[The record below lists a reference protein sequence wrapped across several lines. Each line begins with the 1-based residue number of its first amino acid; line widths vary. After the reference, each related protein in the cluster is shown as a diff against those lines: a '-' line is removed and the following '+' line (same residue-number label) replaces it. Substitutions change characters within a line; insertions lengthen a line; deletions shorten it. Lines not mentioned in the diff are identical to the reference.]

1 MKRGF
6 TVCLLPVVFLF
17 VLMCG
22 MFNRMYAQNK
32 SIVLARPT
40 DTSMSAS
47 ILFDQNVQYYLQ
59 YGTKQGVYNNST
71 TVFTNTANTPDVVV
85 MSGLMPDTRYY
96 YKMHYHLI
104 GNATDSITPEYTFH
118 TQRAVDSSFTF
129 TLEADEHLYDYGSS
143 ALYVY
148 TLQNEA
154 KDKPDFMM
162 SLGDIFGDDHA
173 PTTTT
178 AAQMDS
184 LHRVYRPRLGAIT
197 HSIPFLLAIG
207 NHEGEKDYWFQ
218 QTPPNNIG
226 VYGSLARK
234 KYFPNP
240 YPNTFYSGN
249 NVAESYGIGLPED
262 YYSFTWGNA
271 LFVVLDPYRFD
282 CDTSAKPNGWNWT
295 LGLTEYNWLQST
307 LQNSTAKFKF
317 VFLHHPLGET
327 RGGIVPAKTY
337 EWGGYQ
343 GSQNKFAANRPG
355 WAMPIHQLLV
365 KYGVNVLFQGHDH
378 LFAHETMDNV
388 VYQEVP
394 MAADATYDKGML
406 ANASAY
412 TADTLA
418 GSGYIRVNVTSS
430 CVKID
435 YVQSYLPKDTGG
447 VKHNDGVAFSYT
459 LGTCATMPVTFSSF
473 SGNKESNKNI
483 LKWTTANE
491 VNNNHFDV
499 ERSLDGSV
507 YEKIGMVKGNG
518 TNAGNSYSYID
529 NLMVQQDFYYRLKQ
543 VDYDGNIIL
552 SDVVFL
558 PAKQTNYGVNII
570 PNPATDKL
578 NIVFPANIKKHY
590 IKFVNAFGQVMLETT
605 DNVIDVK
612 KFAKGIY
619 IVNIDTE
626 NGVINQK
633 VMIK

>member
-1 MKRGF
+1 MKRALH
-6 TVCLLPVVFLF
+6 VCRLTGILMLVFGCC
-17 VLMCG
+17 V
-22 MFNRMYAQNK
+22 FNRIQAQSN

-59 YGTKQGVYNNST
+59 YGTLPGVYNNT
-71 TVFTNTANTPDVVV
+71 TSVFTNTANIPDVVV
-85 MSGLMPDTRYY
+85 MSGLLPDTRYY
-96 YKMHYHLI
+96 YKMRYHLI
-104 GNATDSITPEYTFH
+104 GNTTDSITPEYTFH
-118 TQRAVDSSFTF
+118 TQRAPDSSFTF

-162 SLGDIFGDDHA
+162 SLGDIFGDDHT

-197 HSIPFLLAIG
+197 HSIPFLMAIG

-226 VYGSLARK
+226 VYGALARK

-249 NVAESYGIGLPED
+249 TNTESYGIGLPED

-317 VFLHHPLGET
+317 VFVHHPLGES

-343 GSQNKFAANRPG
+343 GNQNKFAANRPG
-355 WAMPIHQLLV
+355 WAMPIHQLFV

-378 LFAHETMDNV
+378 LFAHETMDNI

-394 MAADATYDKGML
+394 MAADATYTKGML
-406 ANASAY
+406 ANATAY

-418 GSGYIRVNVTSS
+418 GSGYIRVNVTAS

-447 VKHNDGVAFSYT
+447 IKRNGGVAFSYT
-459 LGTCATMPVTFSSF
+459 LGNCTTLPVTFSSF
-473 SGNKESNKNI
+473 TGSKESNKNI

-499 ERSLDGSV
+499 ERSLDGSR
-507 YEKIGMVKGNG
+507 G
-518 TNAGNSYSYID
+518 
-529 NLMVQQDFYYRLKQ
+529 R
-543 VDYDGNIIL
+543 
-552 SDVVFL
+552 
-558 PAKQTNYGVNII
+558 PARGSR
-570 PNPATDKL
+570 
-578 NIVFPANIKKHY
+578 FPA
-590 IKFVNAFGQVMLETT
+590 V
-605 DNVIDVK
+605 
-612 KFAKGIY
+612 FAVDG
-619 IVNIDTE
+619 
-626 NGVINQK
+626 
-633 VMIK
+633 

>member
-1 MKRGF
+1 MERKLPIIRIA
-6 TVCLLPVVFLF
+6 VLILLLSIGNSLF
-17 VLMCG
+17 
-22 MFNRMYAQNK
+22 AQNE
-32 SIVLARPT
+32 SIVLGRPT
-40 DTSMSAS
+40 DTSMTAS

-59 YGTKQGVYNNST
+59 YGTKSGNYSNT
-71 TVFTNTANTPDVVV
+71 TTTYTNTANTPDEIT
-85 MSGLMPDTRYY
+85 MSGLQGDTRYY
-96 YKMHYHLI
+96 YKMFYKLI
-104 GNATDSITPEYTFH
+104 GASSYSTTPEYNFH
-118 TQRAVDSSFTF
+118 TQRAKDSSFTF
-129 TLEADEHLYDYGSS
+129 TLESDEHLYDYGSP

-162 SLGDIFGDDHA
+162 SLGDIFGDDHT

-178 AAQMDS
+178 AADMDS

-197 HSIPFLLAIG
+197 HSIPFFLSIG
-207 NHEGEKDYWFQ
+207 NHEGEKDYWLK

-226 VYGSLARK
+226 VYGTLARK

-240 YPNTFYSGN
+240 FPNTFYSGN
-249 NVAESYGIGLPED
+249 NNPESYGIGLPED

-271 LFVVLDPYRFD
+271 LFVILDPYRFD

-343 GSQNKFAANRPG
+343 GTQNKFAANRPG

-418 GSGYIRVNVTSS
+418 GCGYIRVNVTSS

-435 YVQSYLPKDTGG
+435 YVNSYLPQDTGG
-447 VKHNDGVAFSYT
+447 TRHNGGVAFSYT
-459 LGTCATMPVTFSSF
+459 LGTCASLPVTFSSF
-473 SGNKESNKNI
+473 TGSKETYRNI
-483 LKWTTANE
+483 LKWTTSNE
-491 VNNNHFDV
+491 LNNNHYDV
-499 ERSLDGSV
+499 ERSVDGSI
-507 YEKIGMVKGNG
+507 YEKIGTVKGSG
-518 TNAGNSYSYID
+518 TTAGSNTYSFID
-529 NLMVQQDFYYRLKQ
+529 NLLVQQDFYYRLKQ
-543 VDYDGNIIL
+543 VDNDGGIHL

-558 PAKQTNYGVNII
+558 AAKQTNLDVSIT

-578 NIVFPANIKKHY
+578 NIIFPSNIKKHA
-590 IKFVNAFGQVMLETT
+590 ISLINAFGQVVLETT
-605 DNVIDVK
+605 ENTINVK
-612 KFAKGIY
+612 KFAKGVY
-619 IVNIDTE
+619 IVHIDTE
-626 NGVINQK
+626 LGVINQK
-633 VMIK
+633 VMIQ